1 MKKITFLILV
11 STFLLVSCSN
21 TDKSAKFAGTW
32 KNVLSDN
39 FYYDLQINIEKV
51 GENFTVQP
59 CEFYKV
65 NTPSHSI
72 QNPEYWNKMSAS
84 YNKENDKLVVSE
96 NGGSV
101 DLIYDLKS
109 DHIIFNGKEYQK
121 SK

>member
-21 TDKSAKFAGTW
+21 TDKSAKFVGTW

-51 GENFTVQP
+51 GENFTVQVN
-59 CEFYKV
+59 EFYKV
-65 NTPSHSI
+65 NTPSYSI
-72 QNPEYWNKMSAS
+72 DKPEYGNKMSAS
-84 YNKENDKLVVSE
+84 YNKENDKLVLSDNGRSE
-96 NGGSV
+96 
-101 DLIYDLKS
+101 DLIYDPKT
-109 DHIIFNGKEYQK
+109 DHILLNGKEYQK